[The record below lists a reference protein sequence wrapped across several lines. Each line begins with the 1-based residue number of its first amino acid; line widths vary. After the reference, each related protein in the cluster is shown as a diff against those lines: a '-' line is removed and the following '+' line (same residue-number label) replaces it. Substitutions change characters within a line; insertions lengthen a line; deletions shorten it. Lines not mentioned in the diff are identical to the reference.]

1 MNNFYILNLE
11 DTIMVIKNFFSDYKY
26 LLIISGAILI
36 LSILLVSLKPKKK
49 KEKIYD
55 KPHNDPLLINQNEIA
70 SKEILEKMAF
80 EKLKEIKTAKM
91 NFDLETIKKIT
102 TDDIFE
108 LYDRQI
114 NTLKKN
120 KQQNLIQNIKYL
132 KSYVTNLNTNSNTAN
147 LRVIIECYDFV
158 IDSNNKCIKG
168 KYNQKVMQT
177 YEIEIKFDA
186 KFENCIIQKLEL
198 LYENEI

>member
-1 MNNFYILNLE
+1 MDNFYILNLE
-11 DTIMVIKNFFSDYKY
+11 DTIMIIKNFFSDYKY

-49 KEKIYD
+49 KQIIYD

-70 SKEILEKMAF
+70 SKEILEKLAF

-102 TDDIFE
+102 TNDIFE
-108 LYDRQI
+108 LYYRQI

-120 KQQNLIQNIKYL
+120 NQKNMIQNIKYL
-132 KSYVTNLNTNSNTAN
+132 KSYITNLNTNTAN

-168 KYNQKVMQT
+168 KYNKQVMQT
-177 YEIEIKFDA
+177 YEIEIKFDE
-186 KFENCIIQKLEL
+186 KFENSIIQKLEL
-198 LYENEI
+198 LYERDI